1 MLVKVIYKKIVRTN
15 SNYQVDKLVLY
26 DGQMIGNSGHN
37 YQQILDQF
45 MKLKANYNQLRIDQI
60 PGFIKDNQDLKQS

>member
-1 MLVKVIYKKIVRTN
+1 
-15 SNYQVDKLVLY
+15 
-26 DGQMIGNSGHN
+26 MISNSGHN

-45 MKLKANYNQLRIDQI
+45 MKLKADYNQLRIDQI